1 MNKKFKNIKKSK
13 DFVEIY
19 GLHAVKA
26 ALNNKQRKHHEL
38 IISLNNKPFFS
49 KNIEQ
54 FVDKTTFLTN
64 RDFIKIYGKAT
75 NHQGVMLKTT
85 NLKQPD
91 LKEVINKSSKKNKDV
106 VIMLDQITDANNI
119 GSILRSCA
127 LFNCHSLIVSKYN
140 APDITSSITKVA
152 TGSVEVVNYIR
163 VTNLSQTID
172 KFKSNNFWVIG
183 FDSTFNNKKNKFELP
198 KKCLLI
204 FGSEGKGLRRLTK
217 KKCDQILKIPMNS
230 TNKFGID
237 SLNVANAC
245 TIALYEHFKTEN

>member
-38 IISLNNKPFFS
+38 IISLHNKHFFS

-54 FVDKTTFLTN
+54 FVNKVTFLPN
-64 RDFIKIYGKAT
+64 REFNKIYGNVT
-75 NHQGVMLKTT
+75 NHQGVILKTT

-91 LKEVINKSSKKNKDV
+91 LKEIIKKSNKKNKDV
-106 VIMLDQITDANNI
+106 VIMLDHVTDPNNI

-127 LFNCHSLIVSKYN
+127 LFDCQSLIVSKYN
-140 APDITSSITKVA
+140 APDITPSITKVA
-152 TGSVEVVNYIR
+152 SGSIEVVNYIR

-172 KFKSNNFWVIG
+172 KFKSNSFWVIG
-183 FDSTFNNKKNKFELP
+183 FDSTSNKTKNKFELP

-217 KKCDQILKIPMNS
+217 KKCDQILKVPMNYK
-230 TNKFGID
+230 NEYEID
-237 SLNVANAC
+237 SLNVAHAC
-245 TIALYEHFKTEN
+245 TIALYEHFKADN